1 MKISG
6 DVSVITLVVVFL
18 RTEPDEEPCK
28 ETRIGTLKDEENQ
41 QDVVVKVLVTGT
53 VDIRKVSLCF
63 IIIVT
68 KLVFPGYVCVG
79 TK

>member
-1 MKISG
+1 MKKSG
-6 DVSVITLVVVFL
+6 DVSVIILVFIFL

-41 QDVVVKVLVTGT
+41 QDVDVKVLVTGT
-53 VDIRKVSLCF
+53 VDIRKVSLCP
-63 IIIVT
+63 IIIVI
-68 KLVFPGYVCVG
+68 KLVFPGYVCLG

>member
-6 DVSVITLVVVFL
+6 DVSVIIPVFIFL

-28 ETRIGTLKDEENQ
+28 ETRIGSLKYEENQ

-53 VDIRKVSLCF
+53 VDIRKVYLCPHHHCNK
-63 IIIVT
+63 ISI
-68 KLVFPGYVCVG
+68 PWNVG